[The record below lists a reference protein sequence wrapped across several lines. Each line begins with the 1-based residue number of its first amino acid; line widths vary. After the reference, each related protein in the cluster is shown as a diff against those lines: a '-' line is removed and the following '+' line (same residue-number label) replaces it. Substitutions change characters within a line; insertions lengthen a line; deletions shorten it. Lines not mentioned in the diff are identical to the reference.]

1 MKKRLKLA
9 IMTGLIVMG
18 VAFRASAFDIA
29 TIAQSDPL
37 IITGSVGTQ
46 NTYYHSSS
54 GSGYSSPF
62 SSSIY
67 ANMNINVYG
76 ISMPFSFYYNF
87 DNVSFSHPQFSF
99 NISPT
104 FKGWTLHLGK
114 RSMQFSNYVFNIPFN
129 GIGLEYQRQGGK
141 AGFRAG
147 IFYGTLKNA
156 INYSPEDVS
165 VATPAYRRTAWGV
178 KVGYGTSKNYLDL
191 YLLRARD
198 HQSSIDEYWWDRVTA
213 QENIVVGLKGR
224 WQIARPL
231 ALTANVAASI
241 FSTDMTAQKVESKET
256 EKWDGIYDVR
266 YSSMMRWAGDVNL
279 TANFKPISFALTYKM
294 VQPDYMSL
302 GVSYMSNNYHSLGIS
317 ANTRIWKMNIG
328 GNFSAQSDNLSKEQL
343 YTTKGFVY
351 SANAALPINN
361 KFNVTAGYNG
371 YLQRQYDG
379 VAKVNDTT
387 RINRR
392 MNSFT
397 ITPNFNTA
405 SEMLAHSVS
414 LSGNYS
420 ENKDLS
426 LISEGKSDVR
436 TLAVGANYSLTV
448 LPIETS
454 FGLNYSLQNSNGYD
468 TKYTTNVYSLS
479 ASKALLKDKNL
490 TLSASVSLVDNRMD
504 VSKNLSIGGNISAGY
519 TIGGAHNFSL
529 SASYNKYANTNFMA
543 EGYSRDNG
551 YDLSCSFSYSYSF
564 TAFSITRNKDKNSKK
579 KYEYYSDWSKT
590 ARRERE
596 MKAFQELKN
605 DDNTQQRNNSINAPK
620 L

>member
-9 IMTGLIVMG
+9 IIAALMMLGSSFNAL
-18 VAFRASAFDIA
+18 AYDIA

-46 NTYYHSSS
+46 NTYYHSSA

-67 ANMNINVYG
+67 ANLSINVYG
-76 ISMPFSFYYNF
+76 VAMPFSFYYNT
-87 DNVSFSHPQFSF
+87 DNLSFSYPQFSF

-104 FKGWTLHLGK
+104 YKGWTLHLGK

-129 GIGLEYQRQGGK
+129 GVGLEYQRQGGK
-141 AGFRAG
+141 VGLRAG
-147 IFYGTLKNA
+147 VFYGTLKNA
-156 INYSPEDVS
+156 INYSPEDLSLASPV
-165 VATPAYRRTAWGV
+165 YRRTGWGF
-178 KVGYGTSKNYLDL
+178 KLGYGTSKNYIDL
-191 YLLRARD
+191 YLLRAQD
-198 HQSSIDEYWWDRVTA
+198 HQSSIDEFWWDRLAA
-213 QENIVVGLKGR
+213 QENIVVGVKGR

-231 ALTANVAASI
+231 ALTANIAASV
-241 FSTDMTAQKVESKET
+241 FSTDMNAQKVETEET
-256 EKWDGIYDVR
+256 EKWEGIYDVR
-266 YSSMMRWAGDVNL
+266 YSALMRWAGDVNL
-279 TANFKPISFALTYKM
+279 TATFKPISFALTYKM

-302 GVSYMSNNYHSLGIS
+302 GVSYMSNNYHSLGVS
-317 ANTRIWKMNIG
+317 ANTRIGKLSLG
-328 GNFSAQSDNLSKEQL
+328 GNISAQSDNLSKEQL

-351 SANAALPINN
+351 SANASLPINEKIN
-361 KFNVTAGYNG
+361 ITAGYNG

-379 VAKVNDTT
+379 VAVVNDTT

-405 SEMLAHSVS
+405 NETLAHSVS
-414 LSGNYS
+414 LSGNFS
-420 ENKDLS
+420 ENKDMS
-426 LISEGKSDVR
+426 LISEGHSDVT
-436 TLAVGANYSLTV
+436 TLAAGANYSITV

-454 FGLNYSLQNSNGYD
+454 FGFNYSFQNSNGYD
-468 TKYTTNVYSLS
+468 TKYSTSVYSLS
-479 ASKALLKDKNL
+479 ASKALLKEKNL
-490 TLSASVSLVDNRMD
+490 TLSAAISLVDNRMD

-519 TIGGAHNFSL
+519 SIAGVHNISL
-529 SASYNKYANTNFMA
+529 SASYNKYANTNFVA
-543 EGYSRDNG
+543 EGYARENG
-551 YDLSCSFSYSYSF
+551 YDLSCSLSYSYSF

-596 MKAFQELKN
+596 MKAFKELKN
-605 DDNTQQRNNSINAPK
+605 DDTQRNNSINAPK